1 MCCIY
6 SCPDINSLASYN
18 AEILLTASCDY
29 YSWREAPMRQMMTRR
44 SRNVEI
50 NIGMNCDDFVLI
62 SAEVFLNTAT
72 DSTVYR

>member
-1 MCCIY
+1 
-6 SCPDINSLASYN
+6 
-18 AEILLTASCDY
+18 
-29 YSWREAPMRQMMTRR
+29 MRQMMTRR